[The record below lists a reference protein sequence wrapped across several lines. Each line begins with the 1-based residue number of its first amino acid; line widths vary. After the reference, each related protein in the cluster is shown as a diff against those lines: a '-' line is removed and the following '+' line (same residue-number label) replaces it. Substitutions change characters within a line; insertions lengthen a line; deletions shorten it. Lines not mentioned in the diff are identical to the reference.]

1 MSFLEWRDYFFS
13 EYRVESCR
21 NDIITEAII
30 NESYIIKVENAEN
43 FSFRQH
49 FADDSLTNSPI
60 KKIEMCIED
69 KVELEN
75 LTKSLLAM
83 SISDE
88 QHDTIVFS
96 SLKANIEEGI
106 VYKPKFQSSKDLNR
120 NILDKISESNNKW
133 IYSEKGFEEDKPQ
146 DSLYNLPLKNESSKS
161 EYKKKE
167 MRIEIDKHDN
177 FKSEI
182 LKLNEDENNK
192 KEEKT
197 DNHKIKKEPEIFN
210 NVVKNQ
216 LNSKEEEQK
225 CNKETDIFKEMKNSF
240 NLGEDEIDNYLKDA
254 RTYKTNKKKENC
266 ITTENEKK
274 VEINNNVKIDFQTV
288 KEHASIIEVKE
299 NKQINPVK
307 FIDPVNIGIERK
319 EDSSKINSSCQN
331 RIDEIK
337 NDIGDSKNIK
347 REEGFKIN
355 IDKKSEVFNDFNKN
369 KVVKNSKTFEPK
381 EKNSGSKISFKN
393 VEKDEELVVDNKI
406 DKFKEEKKDAVI
418 NMDSVKEELVKSSQ
432 INSNN
437 IKEEYKIENYI
448 DNNVL
453 NDFLEKQ
460 NRKKNKNEILEKELT
475 DKVNVLKQQNKV
487 VSDENKK
494 LLEILHLYKIIQ
506 NIENKE
512 SNIPINQEE
521 KNIIVPH
528 KTSKIHNRIKMQSEL
543 ENPFKESEEF
553 KQKNIPINPIISEP
567 ISKQNYIDM
576 KDRKRDTG
584 FGNIINNLP
593 RNTKNTKQ
601 LTVKNKFKQ
610 FIDLKLISPDS
621 NSKSY
626 KEIYKNQVRVKS
638 PERETIIEE
647 GRKSNVMSPSQ
658 HYSSR
663 GKGPNNHL
671 KSNRSGQNYYG
682 NKY

>member
-1 MSFLEWRDYFFS
+1 
-13 EYRVESCR
+13 
-21 NDIITEAII
+21 
-30 NESYIIKVENAEN
+30 
-43 FSFRQH
+43 
-49 FADDSLTNSPI
+49 
-60 KKIEMCIED
+60 MCIED

-88 QHDTIVFS
+88 QQDTISFTT
-96 SLKANIEEGI
+96 LKANIEEGI
-106 VYKPKFQSSKDLNR
+106 VYKPKFQSSKELNR
-120 NILDKISESNNKW
+120 NILDKLTESNHKW
-133 IYSEKGFEEDKPQ
+133 IYSEKGFEEDKPN

-161 EYKKKE
+161 EFKKKE

-182 LKLNEDENNK
+182 LKLNEDEIIK

-197 DNHKIKKEPEIFN
+197 ENPKIKKEPEIFN
-210 NVVKNQ
+210 NIVKNQ
-216 LNSKEEEQK
+216 LNLREEEHK

-240 NLGEDEIDNYLKDA
+240 NLGEDDIDNYLKDA
-254 RTYKTNKKKENC
+254 RTYKAKKNKETC
-266 ITTENEKK
+266 ITTETEKE
-274 VEINNNVKIDFQTV
+274 VEINNNEKKIDCQTE
-288 KEHASIIEVKE
+288 KEKGSRIEVKE
-299 NKQINPVK
+299 NKEINLIK
-307 FIDPVNIGIERK
+307 LTDPVNIGIELK
-319 EDSSKINSSCQN
+319 EDNSKIFSYGQN

-337 NDIGDSKNIK
+337 NDICDSKNVK

-369 KVVKNSKTFEPK
+369 KAVKNSKIFEPI
-381 EKNSGSKISFKN
+381 EKISDSKVFVKN
-393 VEKDEELVVDNKI
+393 VEKEEKLVVENKL
-406 DKFKEEKKDAVI
+406 DSFNEEKKDAEKNIELV
-418 NMDSVKEELVKSSQ
+418 NEELVKSSQ

-512 SNIPINQEE
+512 SNIPINQED
-521 KNIIVPH
+521 KNVNVPH
-528 KTSKIHNRIKMQSEL
+528 KTSKIHNRMKMQSEI

-567 ISKQNYIDM
+567 ISKQSYNDM
-576 KDRKRDTG
+576 KDRKRETG

-593 RNTKNTKQ
+593 RNIKNTKQ

-663 GKGPNNHL
+663 GKGLNNHL
-671 KSNRSGQNYYG
+671 KSYRSGHNYYG